1 MRMGF
6 LFSGLFWG
14 ILLIL
19 IGITIVI
26 KVFFKVDI
34 PIVRIGFALF
44 FVYIGISI
52 LLNGDGKKH
61 RHSDS
66 DVVFE
71 ESDVNV
77 TKDQK
82 EYNVIFGKVT
92 YDLTKL
98 DITNTNDIEINVVF
112 GAAEIILDKNMPVI
126 LTVDSA
132 FAGAKLPDGN
142 SVAFGTTHYT
152 SPSYRG
158 DAPALKIKVDVV
170 FGGVD
175 FQNR

>member
-19 IGITIVI
+19 IGITIII

-44 FVYIGISI
+44 FIYIGVSI
-52 LLNGDGKKH
+52 LIDGGIHKTDNTVLFQESEVH
-61 RHSDS
+61 ATNSQNDYN
-66 DVVFE
+66 VVFGKGNIDLSGIE
-71 ESDVNV
+71 LKDENTDV
-77 TKDQK
+77 
-82 EYNVIFGKVT
+82 
-92 YDLTKL
+92 
-98 DITNTNDIEINVVF
+98 EINVVF
-112 GAAEIILDKNMPVI
+112 GAGIVTLDKNMPII

-158 DAPALKIKVDVV
+158 DAPALRIKADVV
-170 FGGVD
+170 FGAIE
-175 FQNR
+175 FYNR